1 MNVNEDNHNIDEGSD
16 SLKLVFSEMRL
27 KDWRNLLADMA
38 TSTWFFRCDLVRF
51 GKNLLSMFYGRIVW
65 QWDSSEILKQCA
77 KDKWLEGKQFC
88 DIESFFK
95 QILKTYL
102 WLEELPHDEYFNLLE
117 RTREMVRVLVHRQD
131 EYKKRISDVS
141 AKAHRTGEEEYQLR
155 LTKYYLKQ
163 VELTLQ
169 DISEY
174 LSDQIEMD
182 ALTRCGCA
190 ARGVCGWS
198 RIDLFEHRVRMA
210 DMNLC
215 NDIDNKFLDYPV
227 PCVITLRKVYGK
239 KPMRFYSWAEKEL
252 SEKLIPVTLEL
263 IKSNHVLNARKDIL
277 RQGIKLYKKGD
288 YQVANS
294 VLTLQIEGLI
304 RDVLISL
311 GEDEESLYATSLTE
325 KAERLEG
332 QKTGFYAY
340 EYYAFRF
347 PVFRNKIAH
356 GDAHNSQRED
366 AIKVMLD
373 FCSLCRHIATDDK
386 VPINKLVEL
395 AKKLTNKKS
404 DFDEVIEYARYSIS
418 HQDVSIPDFY
428 GLGTKERIAQ
438 RKIRQQGFWDALLE
452 DNLKA
457 EKPIHEAVAEGM
469 KIAKKFCNAQY
480 AEKYKN
486 EYILKMGSKEEERKK
501 MIESLRSMFSSHGSD
516 MT

>member
-1 MNVNEDNHNIDEGSD
+1 M
-16 SLKLVFSEMRL
+16 
-27 KDWRNLLADMA
+27 
-38 TSTWFFRCDLVRF
+38 
-51 GKNLLSMFYGRIVW
+51 
-65 QWDSSEILKQCA
+65 
-77 KDKWLEGKQFC
+77 
-88 DIESFFK
+88 
-95 QILKTYL
+95 
-102 WLEELPHDEYFNLLE
+102 
-117 RTREMVRVLVHRQD
+117 
-131 EYKKRISDVS
+131 
-141 AKAHRTGEEEYQLR
+141 HRTGEEEYQLR

-174 LSDQIEMD
+174 LSDQIEME
-182 ALTRCGCA
+182 ALTRCGYA

-198 RIDLFEHRVRMA
+198 RIDLLEHRVRMA
-210 DMNLC
+210 DVNLC

-263 IKSNHVLNARKDIL
+263 IKSNHILNARKDIL
-277 RQGIKLYKKGD
+277 RQGIKLYRKGD

-311 GEDEESLYATSLTE
+311 GEDDESLYATSLTE

-373 FCSLCRHIATDDK
+373 FCSLCRYIATDDK

-428 GLGTKERIAQ
+428 RLGTKERIAQ

-457 EKPIHEAVAEGM
+457 EKPIQEAVAEGM
-469 KIAKKFCNAQY
+469 NIAKKFCNAQY

-501 MIESLRSMFSSHGSD
+501 MIESLRSMFSPRSSD